1 MKKVTKKFFALL
13 LTMFMLASLIP
24 FAALAEGGG
33 EISPSEEI
41 QSEFSEENGYTS
53 LSGSGW
59 ENEHHVIEDNFC
71 GISGVSAVCDVFAY
85 NGNSNTTV
93 YVCDI
98 TITIGEKVDSD
109 ELLISDI
116 LSNIGNGIVTMPG
129 GYIRFNI
136 HIVDNSG
143 NNYRYL
149 PGSLDMSTPDWVYI
163 DNPEYGPEVN
173 NRGKFTWNP
182 TFVDL
187 GFGNPASLNGK
198 YLEFATAL
206 MNEYRNQFGE
216 NFSLTKPDGSADYE
230 ACNTVLERVLDD
242 YYIDYFNKGRS
253 ENDKIASLAD
263 LTLNEVAVVAKPG
276 HGATIVDNSE
286 MLNAEISKH
295 IYWRY
300 FYEHCLHAGDS
311 TLVPNVSADQ
321 QYSYVYHAYADKNGE
336 PYAYMQQLFA
346 NSINNGTTMKF
357 GVKLDGPD
365 TQNAYQNYLFP
376 ILMPA
381 SFTLVK
387 PADEKEDLPGLKKWI
402 VTILDV
408 EDHIVPVDEEG
419 NLVIPEPPEGYEV
432 IGPILEERLNED
444 ETTSVWLTGWK
455 IKVKS
460 DTIGAGDTVDFL
472 LESNLGTDFLNVF
485 PPNWPLNDSHDPADY
500 NWTVDDF
507 RNYVFTFHDVMAQ
520 ELVLNVDSFIVK
532 VGNYTLLPGEYTLV
546 QNAEDECTFEIVIN
560 DLVQLVLDGKFRYD
574 EIGTLPITVEYSA
587 TAIETLSAGSYIN
600 RAWVTANEYTTPD
613 DQVVVITYALQVYK
627 HDSAEL
633 DPVAPGYTP
642 MPLAGA
648 IFYLYKAE
656 QGHEVTDENG
666 NVIGWEPNEVEE
678 PFKQGTTDEN
688 GQLINIETGKPIF
701 DGLDAGT
708 YYIVEVQA
716 PDGYVC
722 DRNYYPINIGGD
734 NEGTPVDLVGFTY
747 TYDVPNVLVP
757 HTGGTGTVI
766 FSVVGACM
774 LVCAGAMYII
784 YRRRLRTEA

>member
-1 MKKVTKKFFALL
+1 MKKITKKFFALL

-24 FAALAEGGG
+24 FAALAEGEG
-33 EISPSEEI
+33 EISPSDEI
-41 QSEFSEENGYTS
+41 KSEFSVENGYTS
-53 LSGSGW
+53 QSGW

-71 GISGVSAVCDVFAY
+71 GIPGVSAVCDVFAY
-85 NGNSNTTV
+85 IGNSNTTV

-98 TITIGEKVDSD
+98 TITIGKEVDSD

-163 DNPEYGPEVN
+163 DYGEYGHPEVN
-173 NRGKFTWNP
+173 NRGKFTWNR
-182 TFVDL
+182 TFEDL
-187 GFGNPASLNGK
+187 GFNDPAAFKGK
-198 YLEFATAL
+198 YLEFADVL
-206 MNEYRNQFGE
+206 MKKYRDQFDPD
-216 NFSLTKPDGSADYE
+216 FSLTKPDGNADYD

-242 YYIDYFNKGRS
+242 YYIDYFNKRRS
-253 ENDKIASLAD
+253 EDNQIASLAD
-263 LTLNEVAVVAKPG
+263 LTLDEVAVVAKPG

-286 MLNAEISKH
+286 MLNKEISKH

-321 QYSYVYHAYADKNGE
+321 QYGNVYHDYADKTGE

-346 NSINNGTTMKF
+346 NSINTRTTMKF

-408 EDHIVPVDEEG
+408 EDQIVPVEEG

-444 ETTSVWLTGWK
+444 GTTSKWLTGWK
-455 IKVKS
+455 IKVKL

-485 PPNWPLNDSHDPADY
+485 PANWPLNDSHDPADY
-500 NWTVDDF
+500 NWTVGDF
-507 RNYVFTFHDVMAQ
+507 GNYVFTFHDVMAQ
-520 ELVLNVDSFIVK
+520 ELVLNVNSFIVK

-546 QNAEDECTFEIVIN
+546 RNLEDGCTFEIVIN
-560 DLVQLVLDGKFRYD
+560 DLVQLFLDGKFLYE

-587 TAIETLSAGSYIN
+587 TAIEDLSAGSYIN
-600 RAWVTANEYTTPD
+600 RAWVTANDYTTAE
-613 DQVVVITYALQVYK
+613 DQVEVITYALQVYK

-633 DPVAPGYTP
+633 DPEDPDYTP

-648 IFYLYKAE
+648 IFNLYKAV

-666 NVIGWEPNEVEE
+666 NVIGWAPNEGEV
-678 PFKQGTTDEN
+678 PFKQGTTNEN

-716 PDGYVC
+716 PNGYVC
-722 DRNYYPINIGGD
+722 DRNYYPINIGGN
-734 NEGTPVDLVGFTY
+734 NEGTPVDLADFTY

>member
-1 MKKVTKKFFALL
+1 MKKITKKFFALL

-24 FAALAEGGG
+24 FAALAEGEGG
-33 EISPSEEI
+33 ISPSEEI
-41 QSEFSEENGYTS
+41 QSEFSVENGYTPHPN
-53 LSGSGW
+53 W
-59 ENEHHVIEDNFC
+59 VNDHYVIPDNFC

-85 NGNSNTTV
+85 KWNSNTTV

-98 TITIGEKVDSD
+98 TITIGKEVNSD
-109 ELLISDI
+109 KLLISDI
-116 LSNIGNGIVTMPG
+116 LSNIGNEIVIMPG

-143 NNYRYL
+143 KNYQYL
-149 PGSLDMSTPDWVYI
+149 PGSLDMSTPDWVCI
-163 DNPEYGPEVN
+163 DYGESN
-173 NRGKFTWNP
+173 NRGNFTWNR
-182 TFVDL
+182 TFEDL
-187 GFGNPASLNGK
+187 GFNDPAAFKGK

-206 MNEYRNQFGE
+206 MNKYSDQYFEEG
-216 NFSLTKPDGSADYE
+216 FSLTYTDGTANYD

-242 YYIDYFNKGRS
+242 YYIEYFNKKRDEG
-253 ENDKIASLAD
+253 NKITSLAE
-263 LTLNEVAVVAKPG
+263 LTLEEVEVVAKPD
-276 HGATIVDNSE
+276 HSATIVDNSE
-286 MLNAEISKH
+286 MLNEEISEH

-311 TLVPNVSADQ
+311 TLVPNEPADQ
-321 QYSYVYHAYADKNGE
+321 QYWNVYHAYADKTGE
-336 PYAYMQQLFA
+336 PYANMQQLFA
-346 NSINNGTTMKF
+346 NSINTGTTMKF
-357 GVKLDGPD
+357 GVKLDGSD
-365 TQNAYQNYLFP
+365 TQNVYQNYEFL
-376 ILMPA
+376 IRKPA

-408 EDHIVPVDEEG
+408 EDQIVPVEEG
-419 NLVIPEPPEGYEV
+419 NPVIPEPPEGYEV
-432 IGPILEERLNED
+432 IGPILEERSNED
-444 ETTSVWLTGWK
+444 GTTSEWLTGWK

-472 LESNLGTDFLNVF
+472 LESNLGTDFLRVF
-485 PPNWPLNDSHDPADY
+485 PANWPLNDSHNPADD

-507 RNYVFTFHDVMAQ
+507 GDYVFTFHDVMAQ
-520 ELVLNVDSFIVK
+520 ELVLNENSFIVK
-532 VGNYTLLPGEYTLV
+532 VGDYTLLPGEYNLV
-546 QNAEDECTFEIVIN
+546 QNTEDGCTFEIVI
-560 DLVQLVLDGKFRYD
+560 DKLVQLFLDGKFDYA

-587 TAIETLSAGSYIN
+587 TASETLSAGSYIN
-600 RAWVTANEYTTPD
+600 RAWVTANNYSTQE
-613 DQVVVITYALQVYK
+613 DQVEVITYALQVYK

-633 DPVAPGYTP
+633 NPVDPDYTP

-648 IFYLYKAE
+648 IFNLYKAE
-656 QGHEVTDENG
+656 QGHAVIDENG
-666 NVIGWEPNEVEE
+666 NVIGWAPYENEL
-678 PFKQGTTDEN
+678 PFKQGTTNEN
-688 GQLINIETGKPIF
+688 GQLINIATGNPIF

-722 DRNYYPINIGGD
+722 DRNYYPINIGGNND
-734 NEGTPVDLVGFTY
+734 EGTPVVLAGFTY

>member
-24 FAALAEGGG
+24 FAALAEGEGG
-33 EISPSEEI
+33 ISPSEEI
-41 QSEFSEENGYTS
+41 QSEFSEGNGYTPDPD
-53 LSGSGW
+53 W
-59 ENEHHVIEDNFC
+59 ENEHHVIADNFC

-98 TITIGEKVDSD
+98 TIKIGEKVDSD

-149 PGSLDMSTPDWVYI
+149 PGSLDMSTPGWVYI
-163 DNPEYGPEVN
+163 DYEEYGYPEVN
-173 NRGKFTWNP
+173 NRGKFTWNS

-187 GFGNPASLNGK
+187 GFENPASLNGK
-198 YLEFATAL
+198 YLNFATAL
-206 MNEYRNQFGE
+206 MTKYRGQFDE
-216 NFSLTKPDGSADYE
+216 NFSLTNSDGSANYD
-230 ACNTVLERVLDD
+230 ACNTVLQRVLDD
-242 YYIDYFNKGRS
+242 YYIDYFNKDRS
-253 ENDKIASLAD
+253 EDNKITSLAD
-263 LTLNEVAVVAKPG
+263 LTLEEVEVVAKPG
-276 HGATIVDNSE
+276 HSATIVDNSE
-286 MLNAEISKH
+286 MLNDEISKH

-311 TLVPNVSADQ
+311 TLVPNKPADQ
-321 QYSYVYHAYADKNGE
+321 QYWNVYHDYADKTGE

-346 NSINNGTTMKF
+346 NSINTGTTMKF
-357 GVKLDGPD
+357 GVQLDGPD

-408 EDHIVPVDEEG
+408 EDQFVPVDEEG

-432 IGPILEERLNED
+432 IGPILEDRSNED
-444 ETTSVWLTGWK
+444 GTTSKWLTGWK

-485 PPNWPLNDSHDPADY
+485 PANWPLNDSHDPADY

-507 RNYVFTFHDVMAQ
+507 SNYVFTFHDVMAQ

-532 VGNYTLLPGEYTLV
+532 VGDYTLLPSEYTLV
-546 QNAEDECTFEIVIN
+546 QNLEDGCTFEIVI
-560 DLVQLVLDGKFRYD
+560 DKLVQLFLDGKFNYE
-574 EIGTLPITVEYSA
+574 EIGTLPITVEYRA
-587 TAIETLSAGSYIN
+587 TANEALSAGSYIN
-600 RAWVTANEYTTPD
+600 RAWVTANGYITPE
-613 DQVVVITYALQVYK
+613 DQVEVRTYALQVYK

-633 DPVAPGYTP
+633 APEEPGYTP

-648 IFYLYKAE
+648 IFNLYKAE
-656 QGHEVTDENG
+656 QGHEVTDESG
-666 NVIGWEPNEVEE
+666 NVIGWEPNEDEQ
-678 PFKQGTTDEN
+678 PFKQGTTNEN

-722 DRNYYPINIGGD
+722 DRNYYPINIGGNND
-734 NEGTPVDLVGFTY
+734 GTPVVLVGFTY

>member
-1 MKKVTKKFFALL
+1 
-13 LTMFMLASLIP
+13 
-24 FAALAEGGG
+24 
-33 EISPSEEI
+33 
-41 QSEFSEENGYTS
+41 
-53 LSGSGW
+53 
-59 ENEHHVIEDNFC
+59 
-71 GISGVSAVCDVFAY
+71 
-85 NGNSNTTV
+85 
-93 YVCDI
+93 
-98 TITIGEKVDSD
+98 
-109 ELLISDI
+109 
-116 LSNIGNGIVTMPG
+116 
-129 GYIRFNI
+129 
-136 HIVDNSG
+136 
-143 NNYRYL
+143 
-149 PGSLDMSTPDWVYI
+149 
-163 DNPEYGPEVN
+163 
-173 NRGKFTWNP
+173 
-182 TFVDL
+182 
-187 GFGNPASLNGK
+187 
-198 YLEFATAL
+198 
-206 MNEYRNQFGE
+206 
-216 NFSLTKPDGSADYE
+216 
-230 ACNTVLERVLDD
+230 
-242 YYIDYFNKGRS
+242 
-253 ENDKIASLAD
+253 
-263 LTLNEVAVVAKPG
+263 
-276 HGATIVDNSE
+276 
-286 MLNAEISKH
+286 
-295 IYWRY
+295 
-300 FYEHCLHAGDS
+300 
-311 TLVPNVSADQ
+311 
-321 QYSYVYHAYADKNGE
+321 
-336 PYAYMQQLFA
+336 MQQLFA
-346 NSINNGTTMKF
+346 NSINTGTTMKF
-357 GVKLDGPD
+357 GVQLDGPD

-408 EDHIVPVDEEG
+408 EDKIVPVDEEG

-444 ETTSVWLTGWK
+444 DTTSKWLTGWK
-455 IKVKS
+455 IKVES

-485 PPNWPLNDSHDPADY
+485 PANWPLNDSHDPADS

-532 VGNYTLLPGEYTLV
+532 VGDYTLMPDEYTLV
-546 QNAEDECTFEIVIN
+546 QNAEDKCTFEIVIN
-560 DLVQLVLDGKFRYD
+560 DLVQLFLDGRFDYE

-587 TAIETLSAGSYIN
+587 TAIEALSAGLYIN
-600 RAWVTANEYTTPD
+600 RAWVTANEYTTLD
-613 DQVVVITYALQVYK
+613 DQVEVITYALQVYK

-633 DPVAPGYTP
+633 APEEPDYTP

-666 NVIGWEPNEVEE
+666 NVIGWEPNEGEE
-678 PFKQGTTDEN
+678 PFKQGTTNEN

>member
-1 MKKVTKKFFALL
+1 MKKITKKFFALL

-24 FAALAEGGG
+24 FAALAEGEGG
-33 EISPSEEI
+33 ISPSEEI
-41 QSEFSEENGYTS
+41 QSEFSVENGYTPDPD
-53 LSGSGW
+53 W
-59 ENEHHVIEDNFC
+59 VNDHYVIPDNFC

-85 NGNSNTTV
+85 KGNSNTTV

-98 TITIGEKVDSD
+98 TITIGKEVNSD
-109 ELLISDI
+109 ELVISDI
-116 LSNIGNGIVTMPG
+116 LSNIGNEIVIMPG

-143 NNYRYL
+143 KNYRYL
-149 PGSLDMSTPDWVYI
+149 PGSLDMSTPDWVCI
-163 DNPEYGPEVN
+163 DYGESN
-173 NRGKFTWNP
+173 NRGNFTWNR
-182 TFVDL
+182 TFEDL
-187 GFGNPASLNGK
+187 GFNDPAAFKGK
-198 YLEFATAL
+198 YYDFAAAL
-206 MNEYRNQFGE
+206 MGKYPNQFIE
-216 NFSLTKPDGSADYE
+216 DNFSLKYSDGSVNYD
-230 ACNTVLERVLDD
+230 ACNTVLQRVLDD
-242 YYIDYFNKGRS
+242 YYIEYFNKKRDEG
-253 ENDKIASLAD
+253 NKITSLAE

-276 HGATIVDNSE
+276 HSANIVDNSK
-286 MLNAEISKH
+286 MLNEEISEH

-311 TLVPNVSADQ
+311 TLVPNADQ
-321 QYSYVYHAYADKNGE
+321 QYWNFYHAYADKTGD
-336 PYAYMQQLFA
+336 PYVNMQQLFA
-346 NSINNGTTMKF
+346 NSINTGTTMKF
-357 GVKLDGPD
+357 GVKLDGSD
-365 TQNAYQNYLFP
+365 TQNVYQNYEFL
-376 ILMPA
+376 IRKPA

-408 EDHIVPVDEEG
+408 EDQIVTDEEG
-419 NLVIPEPPEGYEV
+419 NLVIPDPPEGYEV
-432 IGPILEERLNED
+432 IGPILEERSNED
-444 ETTSVWLTGWK
+444 GTTSEWLTGWK

-485 PPNWPLNDSHDPADY
+485 PANWPLNDSHDPADY

-507 RNYVFTFHDVMAQ
+507 GNYVFTFHDVMAQ

-532 VGNYTLLPGEYTLV
+532 VGDYTLLPGEYTLV

-560 DLVQLVLDGKFRYD
+560 DLVQLFLDGKFNYE
-574 EIGTLPITVEYSA
+574 EIGTLPITVEYRA
-587 TAIETLSAGSYIN
+587 TANEALSAGSYIN
-600 RAWVTANEYTTPD
+600 RAWVTANGYITPE
-613 DQVVVITYALQVYK
+613 DQVEVRTYALQVYK

-633 DPVAPGYTP
+633 APEEPDYIP

-648 IFYLYKAE
+648 TFNLYKAE
-656 QGHEVTDENG
+656 QGHEVTDENE
-666 NVIGWEPNEVEE
+666 NVIGWAPNEGED
-678 PFKQGTTDEN
+678 PFKQGTTNEN
-688 GQLINIETGKPIF
+688 GQLINIATGKPIF